1 MNHEE
6 AFPPDSVDEQVEQFT
21 SASLHTSLP
30 PGMEV
35 IPRLSALYKA
45 DQQSTER
52 VWERLVQHLAEHNAN
67 MQLASSTPEA
77 ITVPERYKEREQLI
91 PPPSRLSRHTGSSRL
106 AQVATILFAVLLVG
120 SLLWVLHLAQSTRTT
135 QTPTPTTTPAGSPH
149 GIYISRSNDV
159 YRLDIRTRKVIWHTH
174 IASKTRYALIAV
186 LIGKTVYIIPN
197 TGGPLTALNA
207 QTGAL
212 RWSHTFKENVLLPYM
227 DDGLL
232 YVRDFFGKSTLYAVN
247 PANGALIATYTPKQ
261 GYWNSPIVVHGIL
274 YYGAGS
280 SLYAVQ
286 LPGEKLL
293 WQQQLSNQLLFD
305 GLSVQYGIVYAS
317 FVQCACGGHDQA
329 GLIDAFD
336 AQTGHKL
343 WQSPALPR
351 GVRTIA
357 VTDEMIYAAAFD
369 ELVAFDRHSHTIVW
383 SQPLNTFDLVV
394 VSGTLYI
401 TFDKGNDPNEGFAA
415 LDART
420 GKLLW
425 QKINRA
431 GGGVEL
437 AGVLGGI
444 FYGAGVSNDG
454 KEVTLYALNASN
466 GSQLWTMPG
475 EVPYLQWGG
484 MTVG

>member
-6 AFPPDSVDEQVEQFT
+6 AFPPDRVDEQVEQFT
-21 SASLHTSLP
+21 YASLHMSLP

-45 DQQSTER
+45 DQQSAER
-52 VWERLVQHLAEHNAN
+52 VWERLAQH
-67 MQLASSTPEA
+67 LASSTPEA
-77 ITVPERYKEREQLI
+77 ITVPDRYKEREQPI
-91 PPPSRLSRHTGSSRL
+91 PPSSRLSRHTGSSRL
-106 AQVATILFAVLLVG
+106 AQVAAILFAALLVG
-120 SLLWVLHLAQSTRTT
+120 SLLWVFHLAQSTRTT
-135 QTPTPTTTPAGSPH
+135 QTPTTTATMLAGSPH

-174 IASKTRYALIAV
+174 IAGKTRFALISV
-186 LIGKTVYIIPN
+186 LIGNTVYVIPGA
-197 TGGPLTALNA
+197 GGPLTALNA
-207 QTGAL
+207 QTGAV
-212 RWSHTFKENVLLPYM
+212 RWSRTFKENVLLPTM

-232 YVRDFFGKSTLYAVN
+232 YVRDFFDRRTIYAVN

-261 GYWNSPIVVHGIL
+261 GVWNSPIVVHGIL
-274 YYGAGS
+274 YYEAGS
-280 SLYAVQ
+280 RLYAMQ

-293 WQQQLSNQLLFD
+293 WQQQLSNQFLFD
-305 GLSVQYGIVYAS
+305 GLSVQYGVVYAS
-317 FVQCACGGHDQA
+317 FMQCECGGHDQV

-357 VTDEMIYAAAFD
+357 VTDEMIYVAAFG
-369 ELVAFDRHSHTIVW
+369 ELVAFDRHSHTIAW

-394 VSGTLYI
+394 ASGTLYM

-431 GGGVEL
+431 GGGAEL

-444 FYGAGVSNDG
+444 YYGVGVSNDG